1 MGKHIYVGWSKSLD
15 EIPEPSSVL
24 LDHNLRKSSKGLSTK
39 PATARDVPI
48 DAPRGSEVVDHPN
61 PGPKD

>member
-24 LDHNLRKSSKGLSTK
+24 LDHNLRKSTSTK
-39 PATARDVPI
+39 PPAARDVPI